1 MARFSQT
8 NEIAAFVAPNLVP
21 YILEGKSV
29 HKEDIFIVKFLFVG
43 DEYKIIADKQFL
55 TDHAI
60 LNNEVF
66 DLEATGK
73 EDVFFDL
80 KPVPESKFLEFLKLN
95 NIEM

>member
-1 MARFSQT
+1 MAYFSKT
-8 NEIAAFVAPNLVP
+8 NELGVFVAPGLAP
-21 YILEGKSV
+21 YILEGRNV
-29 HKEDIFIVKFLFVG
+29 NKEDIFIVKFLFLG
-43 DEYKIIADKQFL
+43 DEHKVLADKQFV

-60 LNNEVF
+60 TTNEVF

-80 KPVPESKFLEFLKLN
+80 VPVPESLYKQFIKLN